1 MQVFYF
7 SEILCSRHK
16 LELEGK
22 EETKILETLKKELEI
37 HMKNVK
43 TIEKNL
49 KISQDDLESY
59 QVCKN
64 TTDKTNSM

>member
-1 MQVFYF
+1 MTFF
-7 SEILCSRHK
+7 RCRHK
-16 LELEGK
+16 LELEAK

-49 KISQDDLESY
+49 KTSEDELESY
-59 QVCKN
+59 QVLK
-64 TTDKTNSM
+64 TQQTDPNSLC